1 MTGGQDQRDGAGPR
15 PARPVKLPAQPTA
28 VPLPDGPAL
37 GEPALGEPALGG
49 PALGGV
55 ATAAPP
61 DGTGAPAAPDAGE
74 PAPGTKRADPW
85 KAAFFVLA
93 VVAIIAGV
101 TWALLGSK
109 FLVIRSITVNGAPD
123 IPRGQVIAAAG
134 VRAGT
139 PLIRIST
146 GTVARRVERL
156 TLVES
161 ARVTRSWPNAIT
173 ITIVERTAALA
184 VREPAGWDLVDRFG
198 VVLHQV
204 QSRPQGLPRLRT
216 STAPDLLRG
225 NPAVFAAAMVERELP
240 ARLAAK
246 VRSIAAPTADT
257 VTLYLHH
264 GRTVVWG
271 DTSQTA
277 VKAREL
283 AILMRGP
290 ARYFDVSDPRAV
302 VTAPTAP
309 EG

>member
-1 MTGGQDQRDGAGPR
+1 MTGGQDQQDGADPR
-15 PARPVKLPAQPTA
+15 PARPVTLPAQPTA
-28 VPLPDGPAL
+28 VPPPGVPAQ
-37 GEPALGEPALGG
+37 
-49 PALGGV
+49 GGV
-55 ATAAPP
+55 ATAARP
-61 DGTGAPAAPDAGE
+61 DGTGAPAA
-74 PAPGTKRADPW
+74 APGSKRAHPW

-109 FLVIRSITVNGAPD
+109 FLVVRSITVNGAPD
-123 IPRGQVIAAAG
+123 IPRSQVITAAG

-198 VVLHQV
+198 VVLKQV
-204 QSRPQGLPRLRT
+204 QSRPHGLPRLRT

-225 NPAVFAAAMVERELP
+225 NPAVFAAATVGRELP

-246 VRSIAAPTADT
+246 VHSIAAPTADT
-257 VTLYLHH
+257 VTLYLRH

-271 DTSQTA
+271 DASQTA
-277 VKAREL
+277 MKAREL
-283 AILMRGP
+283 AILMRGR

-309 EG
+309 AG

>member
-1 MTGGQDQRDGAGPR
+1 MTGGQDQQDGADPR
-15 PARPVKLPAQPTA
+15 PDRPVTLPAQPTA
-28 VPLPDGPAL
+28 VPPPGAPA
-37 GEPALGEPALGG
+37 P
-49 PALGGV
+49 GGV
-55 ATAAPP
+55 ATAARP
-61 DGTGAPAAPDAGE
+61 DGTGAPAA
-74 PAPGTKRADPW
+74 APGSKRAHPW

-109 FLVIRSITVNGAPD
+109 FLVVRSITVDGAPD
-123 IPRGQVIAAAG
+123 IPRSQVITAAG

-173 ITIVERTAALA
+173 ITIVDRTAALA

-198 VVLHQV
+198 VVLKQV
-204 QSRPQGLPRLRT
+204 QSRPHGLPRLRT

-225 NPAVFAAAMVERELP
+225 NPAVFAAATVGRELP

-246 VRSIAAPTADT
+246 VRSIGAPTADT
-257 VTLYLHH
+257 VTLYLRH

-271 DTSQTA
+271 DASQTA
-277 VKAREL
+277 MKAREL
-283 AILMRGP
+283 AILMRGR

-309 EG
+309 AG

>member
-1 MTGGQDQRDGAGPR
+1 MTGGQDQQDGADPR
-15 PARPVKLPAQPTA
+15 PDRPVTLPAQPTA
-28 VPLPDGPAL
+28 VPPPGAPA
-37 GEPALGEPALGG
+37 P
-49 PALGGV
+49 GGV
-55 ATAAPP
+55 ATAARP
-61 DGTGAPAAPDAGE
+61 DGTGAPAA
-74 PAPGTKRADPW
+74 APGSKRAHPW

-109 FLVIRSITVNGAPD
+109 FLVVRSITVDGAPD
-123 IPRGQVIAAAG
+123 IPRSQVITAAG

-198 VVLHQV
+198 VVLKQV
-204 QSRPQGLPRLRT
+204 QSRPHGLPRLRT

-225 NPAVFAAAMVERELP
+225 NLAVFAAATVGRELP

-246 VRSIAAPTADT
+246 VRSIGAPTADT
-257 VTLYLHH
+257 VTLYLRH

-271 DTSQTA
+271 DASQTA
-277 VKAREL
+277 MKAREL
-283 AILMRGP
+283 AILMRGR

-309 EG
+309 AG

>member
-1 MTGGQDQRDGAGPR
+1 MTGGQDQQDGAGPR
-15 PARPVKLPAQPTA
+15 PDRPVTLPVQPTA
-28 VPLPDGPAL
+28 VPPPGAPA
-37 GEPALGEPALGG
+37 P
-49 PALGGV
+49 GGV
-55 ATAAPP
+55 ATAARP
-61 DGTGAPAAPDAGE
+61 DGTGAPAA
-74 PAPGTKRADPW
+74 APGSKRAHPW

-109 FLVIRSITVNGAPD
+109 FLVVRSITVDGAPD
-123 IPRGQVIAAAG
+123 IPRSQVITAAG

-198 VVLHQV
+198 VVLKQV
-204 QSRPQGLPRLRT
+204 QSRPHGLPRLRT

-225 NPAVFAAAMVERELP
+225 NPAVFAAATVGRELP

-246 VRSIAAPTADT
+246 VRSIGAPTADT
-257 VTLYLHH
+257 VTLHLRH

-271 DTSQTA
+271 DASQTA
-277 VKAREL
+277 MKAREL
-283 AILMRGP
+283 AILMRGR

-309 EG
+309 AG

>member
-1 MTGGQDQRDGAGPR
+1 MTGGQDQQDGADPR
-15 PARPVKLPAQPTA
+15 PVRPVRLPAQPTA
-28 VPLPDGPAL
+28 VPRPGVPA
-37 GEPALGEPALGG
+37 P
-49 PALGGV
+49 GGV
-55 ATAAPP
+55 VTAAPP
-61 DGTGAPAAPDAGE
+61 DGTGAPAA
-74 PAPGTKRADPW
+74 APGSKRAHPW

-109 FLVIRSITVNGAPD
+109 FLVVRSITVNGAPD
-123 IPRGQVIAAAG
+123 IPRSQVITAAG

-198 VVLHQV
+198 VVLKQV
-204 QSRPQGLPRLRT
+204 QSRPHGLPRLRT

-225 NPAVFAAAMVERELP
+225 NPAVFAAATVGRELP

-246 VRSIAAPTADT
+246 VRSIGAPTADT
-257 VTLYLHH
+257 VTLYLRH

-271 DTSQTA
+271 DASQTA
-277 VKAREL
+277 MKAREL
-283 AILMRGP
+283 AILMRGR

-309 EG
+309 AG